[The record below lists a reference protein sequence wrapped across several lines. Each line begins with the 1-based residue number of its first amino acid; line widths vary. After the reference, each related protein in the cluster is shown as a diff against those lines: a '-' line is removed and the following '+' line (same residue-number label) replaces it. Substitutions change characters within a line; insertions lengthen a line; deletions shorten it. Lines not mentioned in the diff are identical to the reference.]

1 MLKID
6 HIGYID
12 SGCCYA
18 LDLSQ
23 GLVVNQTFFI
33 ALFFPVDELIKNI
46 HQQDPRL
53 LSEVLSFT
61 LVHWRNCTKFVRI
74 YRG

>member
-6 HIGYID
+6 EKGYIN

-33 ALFFPVDELIKNI
+33 AYFVYVGDLRKNYT
-46 HQQDPRL
+46 HFL
-53 LSEVLSFT
+53 
-61 LVHWRNCTKFVRI
+61 
-74 YRG
+74 